1 MIELNNIELR
11 TDPDAQRV
19 IKDETVMVE
28 FAVCAGSL
36 TSLEGPNQYQPGDAL
51 LTSSAG
57 ERWVVSRERFDAK
70 YEPAS
75 DWLARGQPGA
85 YRNQPNV
92 ILAKQMHAA
101 FTVVRTAGG
110 DQLHGAAGDWI
121 MQYAPGDYGV
131 VQAQRFQRVYRRA
144 D

>member
-1 MIELNNIELR
+1 MIELNHLELR
-11 TDPDAQRV
+11 TDPIAERV

-28 FAVCAGSL
+28 FAVSAGVL
-36 TSLEGPNQYQPGDAL
+36 TSLEGPNHYQAGDAR

-70 YEPAS
+70 YEPAT
-75 DWLARGQPGA
+75 DWLAPGQPGA
-85 YRNQPNV
+85 YRNRPIV
-92 ILAKQMHAA
+92 ILAKQMNEA
-101 FTVVRTAGG
+101 FTIVRTAGG
-110 DQLHGAAGDWI
+110 DQLRGVAGDWI
-121 MQYAPGDYGV
+121 MQYAPGDYGI